1 MAVPYLGEGLMAP
14 GLIRMFGREFEG
26 LKLAGDMGSDPSSN
40 NQLAMQHEIN
50 ELKKKLAEL
59 EKKDAAPESAEAEP
73 KAAEDLA
80 PRLARIYGFA
90 YLGNYYK
97 LANPPVLRVFGPGFP
112 VQAGFHPENSMDILG
127 VEFKDEDF
135 VGGISMWPSDHLDVA
150 VRIDITIG
158 WLREVLLDSDMS
170 TENNVTSS
178 SSGGRADVV
187 GRDSGLVGRDSG
199 LVGRDSGFVGRSRR

>member
-1 MAVPYLGEGLMAP
+1 M
-14 GLIRMFGREFEG
+14 
-26 LKLAGDMGSDPSSN
+26 
-40 NQLAMQHEIN
+40 
-50 ELKKKLAEL
+50 
-59 EKKDAAPESAEAEP
+59 
-73 KAAEDLA
+73 
-80 PRLARIYGFA
+80 
-90 YLGNYYK
+90 
-97 LANPPVLRVFGPGFP
+97 LRVFGPGFP

>member
-1 MAVPYLGEGLMAP
+1 MAP
-14 GLIRMFGREFEG
+14 GLIRLFGREFEG
-26 LKLAGDMGSDPSSN
+26 LKLVGHMGTDPSSN